1 MCAIAQQN
9 ERTQLIERR
18 RERRR
23 VRNKFGIVADDIV
36 QLIYDQLMQIVSFKI
51 QGFEIWTKAAR
62 ENVNNNYQSQNCWWG
77 WLLNERDMLAFIK

>member
-36 QLIYDQLMQIVSFKI
+36 QLIYDQLMKIVHSKFKVLRFGQKQLGKMLTI
-51 QGFEIWTKAAR
+51 ITNHRIADADDYWMNEI
-62 ENVNNNYQSQNCWWG
+62 CW
-77 WLLNERDMLAFIK
+77 RS